1 MVHPQRR
8 CVLGP
13 MVLTSDFDSGNMGKV
28 ELLDEDELVSLDLTY
43 DVEMEYCILYTV
55 LLCNSMYTICILY
68 SIKDRRY
75 IIDVAPDCAGSPY
88 ENTFKRLRQA
98 IVCFLA

>member
-28 ELLDEDELVSLDLTY
+28 ELLDEDELVSLDLTS
-43 DVEMEYCILYTV
+43 D
-55 LLCNSMYTICILY
+55 
-68 SIKDRRY
+68 
-75 IIDVAPDCAGSPY
+75 IDM
-88 ENTFKRLRQA
+88 R
-98 IVCFLA
+98 